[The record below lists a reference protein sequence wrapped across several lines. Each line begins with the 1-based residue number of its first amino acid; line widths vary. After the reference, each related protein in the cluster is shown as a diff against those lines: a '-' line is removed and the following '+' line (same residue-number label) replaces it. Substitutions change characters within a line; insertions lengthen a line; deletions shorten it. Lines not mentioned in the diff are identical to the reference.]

1 MMNLMSE
8 QRRGRKTP
16 VAEQCNGQ
24 QRRVQRGSLWHV
36 TERRAR
42 AYFGTKYNML
52 HALTFERMKGEQHGK
67 CEEILRYAR
76 YRTLVCSL

>member
-1 MMNLMSE
+1 MNLMSE

-52 HALTFERMKGEQHGK
+52 HAHKLKGEHHGK
-67 CEEILRYAR
+67 CEEIFRYER
-76 YRTLVCSL
+76 YRALVCTL